1 MKYTTQE
8 SCQAAG
14 NLWLSAS
21 DFCIVSDGLELSQSD
36 INLPIL
42 ESSQETAKTL
52 IQADQPPVSS
62 DPTSWFWLLFVGLFV
77 GLLFYLFLKKP

>member
-1 MKYTTQE
+1 MKYTNQE

-21 DFCIVSDGLELSQSD
+21 DFCIVSDGLEMTEQE

-42 ESSQETAKTL
+42 ENTQESAKTL
-52 IQADQPPVSS
+52 SQADQPPVSS
-62 DPTSWFWLLFVGLFV
+62 DPSSWFWLFFVGLFV
-77 GLLFYLFLKKP
+77 FLLFYLFFKKP